1 MDNELNRLKEEL
13 ALEKAKRRELE
24 SLLQKTVLPD
34 ADNNYTFFNL
44 IDCPVIILKADSLD
58 VKYINPIAGKFYSIV
73 SSPDNPDYNFS
84 WLNLIQDIK
93 KNFRVHSEFNFGD
106 YVFSVSGYLLKDT
119 NDIFITGINITEYR
133 NKELSLRASRLQYKN
148 LVENA
153 SDIIYHTDELGYF
166 TYVNPK
172 AISLT
177 GYSKEELL
185 GKRFINRPQ
194 KNPRA
199 PRNV

>member
-93 KNFRVHSEFNFGD
+93 KKFQSSF
-106 YVFSVSGYLLKDT
+106 
-119 NDIFITGINITEYR
+119 
-133 NKELSLRASRLQYKN
+133 
-148 LVENA
+148 
-153 SDIIYHTDELGYF
+153 
-166 TYVNPK
+166 
-172 AISLT
+172 
-177 GYSKEELL
+177 
-185 GKRFINRPQ
+185 
-194 KNPRA
+194 
-199 PRNV
+199 